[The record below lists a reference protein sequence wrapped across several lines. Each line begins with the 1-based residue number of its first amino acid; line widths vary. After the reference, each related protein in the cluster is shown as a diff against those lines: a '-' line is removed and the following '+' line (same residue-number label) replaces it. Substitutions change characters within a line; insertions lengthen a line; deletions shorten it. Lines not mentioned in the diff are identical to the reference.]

1 MDYLEYC
8 LWLVMTFGTAN
19 FKIWEIIQRFENPEN
34 AYNSLKAG
42 NDDFLSAKEK
52 NAVKTT
58 HLKQCS
64 CVIENCARKDIRIL
78 SFYDKNYPKRL
89 KNISNPPVVLFAKGD
104 LTAADDLCITV
115 VGTRNPSVYSINA
128 AEKICSELAKVGVVI
143 ASGFALGIDSV
154 AHRSA
159 IMNGSRTIAVIG
171 CGIDVDYPK
180 ENTKS
185 KKAVAAHGLILSEC
199 LPGTKPLA
207 ANFPKR
213 NRILSGISSGTLV
226 VEASQTSGSLITA
239 EFAVEQGRDLF
250 CIPPADIFD
259 KRYSGVIKFLRDG
272 ATPVFS
278 HLDIIYEYYTNFTHK
293 LSSLNIGTDYYESAS
308 EASVFTSEKTDKT
321 VVHHTRKK
329 SDIVQDKSQ
338 SRKDDV
344 QHNEEKSSP
353 SIDYDKLDDEQK
365 KIVLFL
371 KDGMKYIDEIAAA
384 TDNDIPSM
392 YLKLTDM
399 EIEGIVKCLPGKAYE
414 LN

>member
-1 MDYLEYC
+1 MDCLKYC

-19 FKIWEIIQRFENPEN
+19 FKIWEIIQRFGNPEA
-34 AYNSLKAG
+34 AYNSLKSE
-42 NDDFLSAKEK
+42 NNDFLSEKEK
-52 NAVKTT
+52 NSVKTT
-58 HLKQCS
+58 HLNQCD
-64 CVIENCARKDIRIL
+64 CVIENCAKKNIRIL
-78 SFYDKNYPKRL
+78 SFYDKDYPKRL
-89 KNISNPPVVLFAKGD
+89 KNISNPPIILFAKGD

-115 VGTRNPSVYSINA
+115 VGTRNPSAYSLKA

-185 KKAVAAHGLILSEC
+185 KKAVASHGLIISEF

-207 ANFPKR
+207 SNFPKR

-259 KRYSGVIKFLRDG
+259 KRYSGVIRFLRDG

-293 LSSLNIGTDYYESAS
+293 LSSLNAGNDYYEAVS
-308 EASVFTSEKTDKT
+308 EASVFTAEKTDKT

-329 SDIVQDKSQ
+329 LDIEQDKSVI
-338 SRKDDV
+338 KPDDF
-344 QHNEEKSSP
+344 QQNEEKKSP
-353 SIDYDKLDDEQK
+353 SADYENLDDEQK